1 MKILSIKKSADFNQK
16 NNKLTTKFHT
26 NSFTLLATPTNSFY
40 FCDNQRK
47 KAKIFCRFGLV
58 VSKTASKLA
67 VERNLIK
74 RRLRSCFCNLNST
87 LKQQHTD
94 YIFIA
99 KQTTINFQYN
109 KIKQDMQYALSNLAK
124 FNRKLP

>member
-26 NSFTLLATPTNSFY
+26 NSFTLLAIPTNSFY

-74 RRLRSCFCNLNST
+74 RRFRSCFCNINGT

-99 KQTTINFQYN
+99 KQATINFQYN